1 MKQRNKGNIHTIVF
15 TICSTLLLIC
25 GLILAVR
32 LGSVHIGFSEIWDS
46 IFNYS
51 ETLELMLVRDVR
63 IPRALSVLFT
73 GGILGVT
80 GAMIQGVTRN
90 PIAEPSILGVS
101 QGATLVIAIFYA
113 LGITINTR
121 NVMIASFIG
130 ALFTGLIVL
139 AFISKK
145 ANNNSIAKILLAGTA
160 MSTFFVSLT
169 TIVGL
174 LSNQSQMIGFWVSGG
189 FRNTSWSD
197 FNLVF
202 IIGTIGFIIA
212 VLLSPKINILSL
224 GDDVAIGLGQNPQK
238 IRFTTLMVMI
248 PMCAAAVAVGKNI
261 AFLGLI
267 VPQIVR
273 KILGEDYRRNIP
285 CAFLL
290 GATLLTYADIA
301 ARMLFD
307 PYETPI
313 GVFTALIGIPFFI
326 AVARKERG

>member
-1 MKQRNKGNIHTIVF
+1 MEQSKKHTAIFV
-15 TICSTLLLIC
+15 IGSLLLLIG
-25 GLILAVR
+25 GLILAIR
-32 LGSVHIGFSEIWDS
+32 LGSVHINFSDIWNS

-51 ETLELMLVRDVR
+51 ETLELMLIRDVR
-63 IPRALSVLFT
+63 IPRALSVLLT

-113 LGITINTR
+113 TGVAINTQ
-121 NVMIASFIG
+121 NVMIASFVG
-130 ALFTGLIVL
+130 ALITGIIVL
-139 AFISKK
+139 GFISKK

-160 MSTFFVSLT
+160 MSTFFLSLT
-169 TIVGL
+169 TVIGL

-189 FRNTSWSD
+189 FRNASWSD
-197 FNLVF
+197 FKLVF
-202 IIGTIGFIIA
+202 IVGIIGLIIA
-212 VLLSPKINILSL
+212 ILLSPKINILNL
-224 GDDVAIGLGQNPQK
+224 GDDVAIGLGENPER
-238 IRFTTLMVMI
+238 IRFLTLMVMI

-261 AFLGLI
+261 AFVGLI

-273 KILGEDYRRNIP
+273 KLLGEDYRRNIP

-290 GATLLTYADIA
+290 GAVLLTYADIA

-326 AVARKERG
+326 SVARKERG

>member
-1 MKQRNKGNIHTIVF
+1 MKQSSKRLSIF
-15 TICSTLLLIC
+15 LICSLLLLVL
-25 GLILAVR
+25 GLVLAVR
-32 LGSVHIGFSEIWDS
+32 LGSVHIAFSDIFNS

-63 IPRALSVLFT
+63 IPRALSVLMT

-113 LGITINTR
+113 AGIGITTK

-130 ALFTGLIVL
+130 ALITGLIVL
-139 AFISKK
+139 GFISKK

-169 TIVGL
+169 TVIGL
-174 LSNQSQMIGFWVSGG
+174 LTNQSQMIGFWVSGG
-189 FRNTSWSD
+189 FRNATWAD
-197 FNLVF
+197 FKLIFIVG
-202 IIGTIGFIIA
+202 IIGLIITMI
-212 VLLSPKINILSL
+212 LSPKINILNL
-224 GDDVAIGLGQNPQK
+224 GDDVAIGLGESPEK
-238 IRFTTLMVMI
+238 IRFITLMVMI
-248 PMCAAAVAVGKNI
+248 PMIAAAVAVGKNI
-261 AFLGLI
+261 AFVGLI
-267 VPQIVR
+267 IPQVVR
-273 KILGEDYRRNIP
+273 KILGEDYRKNIP

-290 GATLLTYADIA
+290 GAVLLTYADIA
-301 ARMLFD
+301 ARMLFN

-313 GVFTALIGIPFFI
+313 GVFTAIIGIPFFI
-326 AVARKERG
+326 SVARKERG

>member
-1 MKQRNKGNIHTIVF
+1 MKQNKRHTVIF
-15 TICSTLLLIC
+15 TIISMLLLVI
-25 GLILAVR
+25 GLVLAVR
-32 LGSVHIGFSEIWDS
+32 LGSVHISFSDIWDS

-51 ETLELMLVRDVR
+51 KTLELMLVRDVR

-113 LGITINTR
+113 LGITISTR

-130 ALFTGLIVL
+130 ALITGLIVL

-160 MSTFFVSLT
+160 LSTFFISLT

-189 FRNTSWSD
+189 FRNAGWAD
-197 FNLVF
+197 FKLVF
-202 IIGTIGFIIA
+202 FVGVIGLIIA
-212 VLLSPKINILSL
+212 ILLSPKINILNL
-224 GDDVAIGLGQNPQK
+224 GDDVAIGLGENPEK
-238 IRFTTLMVMI
+238 IRFATLMVMI
-248 PMCAAAVAVGKNI
+248 PMCASAVAVGKNI
-261 AFLGLI
+261 AFVGLI

-273 KILGEDYRRNIP
+273 KILGEDYRKNIP
-285 CAFLL
+285 CSFLV
-290 GATLLTYADIA
+290 GAVLLTYADIA
-301 ARMLFD
+301 ARMLLD

-326 AVARKERG
+326 SLVRKERG

>member
-1 MKQRNKGNIHTIVF
+1 MEQSKKRTIIFV
-15 TICSTLLLIC
+15 ICSLLLLIG

-32 LGSVHIGFSEIWDS
+32 LGSVHINFKDIFDS

-51 ETLELMLVRDVR
+51 DNLELMLVRDVR
-63 IPRALSVLFT
+63 IPRALSVLMT

-113 LGITINTR
+113 MGIAITTT

-130 ALFTGLIVL
+130 ALITGIIVL
-139 AFISKK
+139 GFISKK
-145 ANNNSIAKILLAGTA
+145 ANNNSISKILLAGTA
-160 MSTFFVSLT
+160 MSTFFISLT
-169 TIVGL
+169 TIIGL
-174 LSNQSQMIGFWVSGG
+174 LSNQSQMIGFWVAGG
-189 FRNTSWSD
+189 FRNASWAD
-197 FNLVF
+197 FKLVF
-202 IIGTIGFIIA
+202 VVGIVGLIIA
-212 VLLSPKINILSL
+212 ILLSGKINILNL
-224 GDDVAIGLGQNPQK
+224 GDDVAIGLGENPNK
-238 IRFTTLMVMI
+238 IRAITLMVMI

-261 AFLGLI
+261 AFVGLI

-285 CAFLL
+285 CSFLL
-290 GATLLTYADIA
+290 GAVLLTYADIA
-301 ARMLFD
+301 ARMLFN

-326 AVARKERG
+326 AIARKERG

>member
-1 MKQRNKGNIHTIVF
+1 
-15 TICSTLLLIC
+15 
-25 GLILAVR
+25 
-32 LGSVHIGFSEIWDS
+32 
-46 IFNYS
+46 
-51 ETLELMLVRDVR
+51 MLVRDVR

-113 LGITINTR
+113 LGITISTR

-130 ALFTGLIVL
+130 ALITGLIVL

-160 MSTFFVSLT
+160 LSTFFISLT

-189 FRNTSWSD
+189 FRNAGWAD
-197 FNLVF
+197 FKLVF
-202 IIGTIGFIIA
+202 FVGVIGLIIA
-212 VLLSPKINILSL
+212 ILLSAKINILNL
-224 GDDVAIGLGQNPQK
+224 GDDVAIGLGENPEK
-238 IRFTTLMVMI
+238 IRFATLMVMI

-261 AFLGLI
+261 AFVGLI

-273 KILGEDYRRNIP
+273 KILGEDYRKNIP
-285 CAFLL
+285 CSFLV
-290 GATLLTYADIA
+290 GAVLLTYADIA
-301 ARMLFD
+301 ARMLLD

-326 AVARKERG
+326 SLVRKERG

>member
-1 MKQRNKGNIHTIVF
+1 MEQSKKHTTIFV
-15 TICSTLLLIC
+15 ICSLLLLLG
-25 GLILAVR
+25 GLVLAVR
-32 LGSVHIGFSEIWDS
+32 LGSVHINFSDILDS

-63 IPRALSVLFT
+63 IPRALSVLIT

-113 LGITINTR
+113 TGIAINTQ
-121 NVMIASFIG
+121 NVMIASLIG
-130 ALFTGLIVL
+130 ALITGIIVL
-139 AFISKK
+139 GFISKK

-160 MSTFFVSLT
+160 MSTFFISLT
-169 TIVGL
+169 TIIGL

-189 FRNTSWSD
+189 FRNASWTD
-197 FNLVF
+197 FKLVF
-202 IIGTIGFIIA
+202 FVGIIGLIIA
-212 VLLSPKINILSL
+212 ILLSPKINILNL
-224 GDDVAIGLGQNPQK
+224 GDDVAIGLGENPEK

-261 AFLGLI
+261 AFVGLI

-285 CAFLL
+285 CSFLL
-290 GATLLTYADIA
+290 GAVLLTYADIA

-326 AVARKERG
+326 AVARRERG

>member
-1 MKQRNKGNIHTIVF
+1 MKQSSKRLSIF
-15 TICSTLLLIC
+15 LICSLLLLVV
-25 GLILAVR
+25 GLVLAVR
-32 LGSVHIGFSEIWDS
+32 LGSVHIAFSDIFNS

-63 IPRALSVLFT
+63 IPRALSVLMT

-113 LGITINTR
+113 AGIGITTK

-130 ALFTGLIVL
+130 ALITGLIVL
-139 AFISKK
+139 GFISKK

-169 TIVGL
+169 TVIGL
-174 LSNQSQMIGFWVSGG
+174 LTNQSQMIGFWVSGG
-189 FRNTSWSD
+189 FRNATWAD
-197 FNLVF
+197 FKLIFIVG
-202 IIGTIGFIIA
+202 IIGLIITMI
-212 VLLSPKINILSL
+212 LSPKINILNL
-224 GDDVAIGLGQNPQK
+224 GDDVAIGLGESPEK
-238 IRFTTLMVMI
+238 IRFITLMVMI
-248 PMCAAAVAVGKNI
+248 PMIAAAVAVGKNI
-261 AFLGLI
+261 AFVGLI
-267 VPQIVR
+267 IPQVVR
-273 KILGEDYRRNIP
+273 KILGEDYRKNIP

-290 GATLLTYADIA
+290 GAVLLTYADIA
-301 ARMLFD
+301 ARMLFN

-313 GVFTALIGIPFFI
+313 GVFTAIIGIPFFI
-326 AVARKERG
+326 SVARKERG

>member
-1 MKQRNKGNIHTIVF
+1 MKQSKKHTAIFVS
-15 TICSTLLLIC
+15 CSLLLLVV
-25 GLILAVR
+25 GMGLAVK
-32 LGSVHIGFSEIWDS
+32 LGSVPITFSDIYSS
-46 IFNYS
+46 IFSNNAG
-51 ETLELMLVRDVR
+51 LEHLLIRDVR
-63 IPRALSVLFT
+63 IPRILSVVFT

-113 LGITINTR
+113 AGIAVNTQ

-130 ALFTGLIVL
+130 ALITGIIVL
-139 AFISKK
+139 MFISKK
-145 ANNNSIAKILLAGTA
+145 ANNNSIAKILLAGTS
-160 MSTFFVSLT
+160 MSTFFISLT
-169 TIVGL
+169 TIIGL

-189 FRNTSWSD
+189 FRNASWAD
-197 FNLVF
+197 FKLVLAAGS
-202 IIGTIGFIIA
+202 IGLIVGI
-212 VLLSPKINILSL
+212 LLSPKINILNL
-224 GDDVAIGLGQNPQK
+224 GDDVAIGLGESPEK

-261 AFLGLI
+261 AFVGLI

-273 KILGEDYRRNIP
+273 KVLGEDYRRNIP
-285 CAFLL
+285 CSFLL
-290 GATLLTYADIA
+290 GAVLLTYADIA

>member
-1 MKQRNKGNIHTIVF
+1 MKQNKRHTVIF
-15 TICSTLLLIC
+15 TIISMLLLII
-25 GLILAVR
+25 GLVLAVR
-32 LGSVHIGFSEIWDS
+32 LGSVHISFSDIWDS

-113 LGITINTR
+113 LGITINTK
-121 NVMIASFIG
+121 NVMIAAFIG
-130 ALFTGLIVL
+130 ALITGLIVL

-160 MSTFFVSLT
+160 LSTFFISLT

-189 FRNTSWSD
+189 FRNAGWSD
-197 FNLVF
+197 FKLVF
-202 IIGTIGFIIA
+202 IIGIIGLIIA
-212 VLLSPKINILSL
+212 ILLSPKINILNL
-224 GDDVAIGLGQNPQK
+224 GDDVAIGLGENPEK
-238 IRFTTLMVMI
+238 IRFATLMVMI

-261 AFLGLI
+261 AFVGLI

-273 KILGEDYRRNIP
+273 KILGEDYRKNIP
-285 CAFLL
+285 CSFLV

-301 ARMLFD
+301 ARMLLD

-326 AVARKERG
+326 SLVRKERG

>member
-1 MKQRNKGNIHTIVF
+1 MKQNKRHTVIF
-15 TICSTLLLIC
+15 TIISMLLLVI
-25 GLILAVR
+25 GLVLAVR
-32 LGSVHIGFSEIWDS
+32 LGSVHISFSDIWDS

-51 ETLELMLVRDVR
+51 KTLELMLVRDVR

-113 LGITINTR
+113 LGITISTR

-130 ALFTGLIVL
+130 ALITGLIVL

-160 MSTFFVSLT
+160 MSTFFISLT
-169 TIVGL
+169 TVIGL

-189 FRNTSWSD
+189 FRNASWSD
-197 FNLVF
+197 FKLVF
-202 IIGTIGFIIA
+202 IVGIIGLIIA
-212 VLLSPKINILSL
+212 ILLSSKINILNL
-224 GDDVAIGLGQNPQK
+224 GDDVAIGLGENPEK
-238 IRFTTLMVMI
+238 IRFATLMVMI

-261 AFLGLI
+261 AFVGLI

-273 KILGEDYRRNIP
+273 KILGEDYRKNIP
-285 CAFLL
+285 CSFLV
-290 GATLLTYADIA
+290 GAVLLTYADIA
-301 ARMLFD
+301 ARMLLD

-326 AVARKERG
+326 SLVRKERG

>member
-1 MKQRNKGNIHTIVF
+1 MKQNKRHTVIF
-15 TICSTLLLIC
+15 TIISMLLLVI
-25 GLILAVR
+25 GLVLAVR
-32 LGSVHIGFSEIWDS
+32 LGSVHISFSDIWDS

-113 LGITINTR
+113 LGITINTK
-121 NVMIASFIG
+121 NVMIAAFIG
-130 ALFTGLIVL
+130 ALITGLIVL

-160 MSTFFVSLT
+160 LSTFFISLT

-189 FRNTSWSD
+189 FRNAGWAD
-197 FNLVF
+197 FKLVF
-202 IIGTIGFIIA
+202 FVGIIGLIIA
-212 VLLSPKINILSL
+212 ILLSPKINILNL
-224 GDDVAIGLGQNPQK
+224 GDDVAIGLGENPEK
-238 IRFTTLMVMI
+238 IRFATLMVMI

-261 AFLGLI
+261 AFVGLI

-273 KILGEDYRRNIP
+273 KILGEDYRKNIP
-285 CAFLL
+285 CSFLI
-290 GATLLTYADIA
+290 GAVLLTYADIA
-301 ARMLFD
+301 ARMLLD

-326 AVARKERG
+326 SLVRKERG

>member
-1 MKQRNKGNIHTIVF
+1 MKQSKRHTGIFVLSGF
-15 TICSTLLLIC
+15 LLLIV
-25 GLILAVR
+25 GLILAIK
-32 LGSVHIGFSEIWDS
+32 LGSVPITFMDIWNS

-51 ETLELMLVRDVR
+51 ETLELILVRDVR
-63 IPRALSVLFT
+63 IPRALCVLLT
-73 GGILGVT
+73 GGILGMT

-90 PIAEPSILGVS
+90 PIAEPSILGIS

-113 LGITINTR
+113 TGIAINTK

-130 ALFTGLIVL
+130 ALLTGLIVL
-139 AFISKK
+139 GFISKK

-160 MSTFFVSLT
+160 MSTFFISLT

-189 FRNTSWSD
+189 FRNVGWSD
-197 FNLVF
+197 FALVS
-202 IIGTIGFIIA
+202 IIGILGFIIV
-212 VLLSPKINILSL
+212 VLLSPKINILNL
-224 GDDVAIGLGQNPQK
+224 GDDVAIGLGENPEK
-238 IRFTTLMVMI
+238 IRFITLMIMI

-261 AFLGLI
+261 AFVGLI

-273 KILGEDYRRNIP
+273 KILGEDYRINIP

-290 GATLLTYADIA
+290 GSILLTYADIA
-301 ARMLFD
+301 ARLMFD

-313 GVFTALIGIPFFI
+313 GVFTVLIGIPFFI
-326 AVARKERG
+326 NAARKERG